1 MHSLQQPG
9 SLLRFITA
17 MIYIAPASATY
28 KITKGNREIKQR
40 LMELSRKGHACG
52 YRVKRLTAAFT
63 SIAISI
69 NRLEH
74 DSIISTIPDYVYK
87 RRQEVGAVA
96 LLAGCYRTA
105 PLPLRWKAINNIG
118 YILFSASGLDT
129 LTFVIHSLCVK

>member
-1 MHSLQQPG
+1 
-9 SLLRFITA
+9 

-40 LMELSRKGHACG
+40 LMELSRTGHACG

-87 RRQEVGAVA
+87 RRQEASAVA
-96 LLAGCYRTA
+96 LLAGGQFSRHYKAGIILHYHINKTFEQKLIINNPHPAGARGGS
-105 PLPLRWKAINNIG
+105 PSWQSPLRVAI
-118 YILFSASGLDT
+118 T
-129 LTFVIHSLCVK
+129 PRKW